1 MGELFDESD
10 EMKKI
15 EKELIMAQRRR
26 DGIGSRGV
34 TRRDVLKLG
43 AAIGP
48 SLLLPG
54 WSERVLAQDA
64 YPTRAID
71 ILYGFGAGSS
81 GDLTTRLTAAY
92 LRKKWN
98 VAINVINKPGGNTV
112 PANLDLYNAKPDGYT
127 LMGDPPGSSSM
138 LAAVVKNLP
147 FKVMDRTFIA
157 MIGAAGMF
165 LIVPPTSP
173 LKTVK
178 DLADELKR
186 NPEQFTWTSQGAAT
200 GDLIFRKFAQ
210 AIGVDISKTKPVIV
224 RSAPEIA
231 TLTAGGQVKVGLL
244 VSATALPIIQGGLV
258 RPLALALPKRSP
270 SLPDVPTAAE
280 HGYPTISTLSF
291 LGISG
296 PPKLPSHIVDK
307 WNVALQEMLKDPEI
321 ISQLNKIGSIP
332 FYMNSRDFRQYI
344 MDEAELV
351 EKLYG

>member
-1 MGELFDESD
+1 
-10 EMKKI
+10 
-15 EKELIMAQRRR
+15 MAQRRG

-48 SLLLPG
+48 SILLPG

-81 GDLTTRLTAAY
+81 GDLTCRLTAAY

-157 MIGAAGMF
+157 MIATNS
-165 LIVPPTSP
+165 LLLVVPPTSP
-173 LKTVK
+173 IKTLK
-178 DLADELKR
+178 DLADEVKR
-186 NPEQFTWTSQGAAT
+186 NPEQFTWTSQGGAAT
-200 GDLIFRKFAQ
+200 SDLVFRKFAK
-210 AIGVDISKTKPVIV
+210 AIGVDISKTKPVTA
-224 RSAPEIA
+224 RGTPEIA
-231 TLTAGGQVKVGLL
+231 TLTAGGQVKVGVLII
-244 VSATALPIIQGGLV
+244 ATALAPIQAGLI
-258 RPLALALPKRSP
+258 RPLALAAAERSP
-270 SLPDVPTAAE
+270 SLPDVPTGAE
-280 HGYPTISTLSF
+280 QGYPTISTLSF
-291 LGISG
+291 TGISG
-296 PPKLPSHIVDK
+296 PPKLPSYIVDK
-307 WNVALQEMLKDPEI
+307 WNVALQEMLKDREI

-332 FYMNSRDFRQYI
+332 FYMNAREFRQYI
-344 MDEAELV
+344 MDEAALV

>member
-1 MGELFDESD
+1 MT
-10 EMKKI
+10 
-15 EKELIMAQRRR
+15 QRRR

-43 AAIGP
+43 AAIG
-48 SLLLPG
+48 SSILPG
-54 WSERVLAQDA
+54 WSEQVLAQEA

-71 ILYGFGAGSS
+71 IIYGFGAGSS
-81 GDLTTRLTAAY
+81 GDVTCRLMAAY

-112 PANLDLYNAKPDGYT
+112 PACLDLYNAKPDGYT
-127 LMGDPPGSSSM
+127 LLGDPPGSSSM
-138 LAAVVKNLP
+138 LGAVVKNLP

-157 MIGAAGMF
+157 MIAGAGMF

-178 DLADELKR
+178 DLADEIKR

-210 AIGVDISKTKPVIV
+210 AIGVDLSKTKPVTV

-231 TLTAGGQVKVGLL
+231 TLTAGGQVKVGIL
-244 VSATALPIIQGGLV
+244 VSATALPLIQGGVV
-258 RPLALALPKRSP
+258 RPLALALAERSS
-270 SLPDVPTAAE
+270 SLPDVPSAAE
-280 HGYPTISTLSF
+280 QGYPTISTLSF
-291 LGISG
+291 IGLSG
-296 PPKLPSHIVDK
+296 PPKLPSYIVDK

-332 FYMNSRDFRQYI
+332 FYMNSRDFRKYV
-344 MDEAELV
+344 MDEAALV
-351 EKLYG
+351 EKFYS